1 MKKTKRAGLGSI
13 HAAGKIKMASRLA
26 NRLKS
31 LSPYVD
37 EKVFRNLQKRL
48 ENIPLSERRSQK
60 IQASKGRFFVICLLN
75 STAHRGPLMLGE
87 RPRLLAEN
95 ASKRFYRSSGQWVR
109 ISIQWAWSRIQILCS
124 ANWLGLLMFFMFLG
138 VDYLLKAT
146 CNKRS
151 RDHPSFKQWVG
162 ILLMLKIDRAQIILH
177 PRGNAI
183 FFNKVVWFVLATMLE
198 GILLPS
204 NMAGKT
210 TLGHHTL
217 RESRPV
223 LQESRSARRE
233 SCSAQRDSRLA
244 RGW

>member
-1 MKKTKRAGLGSI
+1 MYATTKEMKKTKRAGLGSI
-13 HAAGKIKMASRLA
+13 HAARKIKMASRLA

-75 STAHRGPLMLGE
+75 STADRGPLIE
-87 RPRLLAEN
+87 SRPRLLAEN
-95 ASKRFYRSSGQWVR
+95 ASTRFYRSSGQWVR

-162 ILLMLKIDRAQIILH
+162 ILLMLKIDRAHKNYLTSERKRNLFQQSSMICIGHNVGGQTFALKH
-177 PRGNAI
+177 GGQNYFRPSRTTRIASC
-183 FFNKVVWFVLATMLE
+183 AT
-198 GILLPS
+198 GIP
-204 NMAGKT
+204 
-210 TLGHHTL
+210 
-217 RESRPV
+217 
-223 LQESRSARRE
+223 
-233 SCSAQRDSRLA
+233 
-244 RGW
+244 

>member
-1 MKKTKRAGLGSI
+1 MYATTKEMKKTKRAGLGSI

-37 EKVFRNLQKRL
+37 EKVFRSLQKRL

-75 STAHRGPLMLGE
+75 STADRGPLMLGE
-87 RPRLLAEN
+87 RPLLLAEN
-95 ASKRFYRSSGQWVR
+95 ASNRFYRSSGQWVR

-162 ILLMLKIDRAQIILH
+162 ILLILKIYRALKNYLTPERKRNLFQQSSMICIGHNVGGHTFALKH
-177 PRGNAI
+177 GGQNYFRPSHTTKIASC
-183 FFNKVVWFVLATMLE
+183 AT
-198 GILLPS
+198 GIP
-204 NMAGKT
+204 
-210 TLGHHTL
+210 
-217 RESRPV
+217 
-223 LQESRSARRE
+223 
-233 SCSAQRDSRLA
+233 
-244 RGW
+244 